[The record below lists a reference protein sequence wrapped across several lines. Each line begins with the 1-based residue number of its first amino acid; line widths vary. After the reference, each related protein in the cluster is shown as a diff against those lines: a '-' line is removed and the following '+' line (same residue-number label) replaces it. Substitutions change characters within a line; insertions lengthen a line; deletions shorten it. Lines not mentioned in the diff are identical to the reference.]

1 MQIIYLIITMV
12 DHKQNISSHV
22 VAQWFDGSQWNKP

>member
-1 MQIIYLIITMV
+1 MQVIYLILTMV

-22 VAQWFDGSQWNKP
+22 VTQRFDGGQ